1 MDNIVWELAST
12 SRSRR
17 IFEYDITY
25 ERIFGLLNDNLMPH
39 NFIFPSIKL
48 KQKDCVVDNELY
60 QVRFIA
66 PILCREQ
73 KCVFQRS

>member
-12 SRSRR
+12 SSSKK
-17 IFEYDITY
+17 IFEYDIAY

-48 KQKDCVVDNELY
+48 KQKDCVEDNELY
-60 QVRFIA
+60 QVPFIVS
-66 PILCREQ
+66 ILSQE
-73 KCVFQRS
+73 